1 MPPRLHAA
9 LSEAAEVYFNAIQ
22 KIGEQALQSS
32 TSQILG
38 EARPFPITLLTSG
51 AWGTRLT
58 AHLLLLPRL
67 CLLGASPQAEGLP
80 CPHSRVPE
88 RVLLTA
94 WLFQEVPPKAQ
105 GLQPKGPAPRLSFW
119 NPCASSPLPAG
130 VLQGRT
136 GAARVPESCGK
147 SLDFGPKPSLGRPF
161 WWEAG

>member
-38 EARPFPITLLTSG
+38 EARPFPIALLTSG

-88 RVLLTA
+88 RVPFTA
-94 WLFQEVPPKAQ
+94 WLFQEVLPKGTGLAAQ
-105 GLQPKGPAPRLSFW
+105 GPSSQTLLLEPMRLLTP
-119 NPCASSPLPAG
+119 PCRSSPG
-130 VLQGRT
+130 
-136 GAARVPESCGK
+136 
-147 SLDFGPKPSLGRPF
+147 
-161 WWEAG
+161 